1 MVAETSHKIRFEM
14 KYQYE
19 VIESATVYDGF
30 LKINRYRL
38 SHDLYEGGVSQELI
52 RERLERL
59 RAASVLLYDPALDQV
74 VLVEQFRVGA
84 LEQPDHPWVIETVGG
99 QVVLVEQFRVGALE
113 QPDHPWVIETVG
125 GYIGEHETPEGV
137 ARREAVEEASCEI
150 QALEPICNFM
160 VSPGLSVDRIYLF
173 CGQVDASNAGG
184 VHGLDHEGEDIRV
197 VVMDA
202 DQAIGELYAGR
213 MNSTSVIIALQW
225 LATKREELKQR
236 WSVPV

>member
-59 RAASVLLYDPALDQV
+59 RAASVLLYDSALD
-74 VLVEQFRVGA
+74 
-84 LEQPDHPWVIETVGG
+84 

-236 WSVPV
+236 WSVPA